1 MKKQSEQPTEE
12 GQEAKPK
19 TSRRELLRL
28 GGAAVVGAAGM
39 AAVTAT
45 PVSANS
51 GGNMI
56 LGQTNTADAITILE
70 PTTTGAI
77 PMLEVLAHNASVPP
91 SASQGLFAPIQGF
104 GQTGGY
110 DGVDGWAPGSFGY
123 GVSGQSDSGYG
134 VVGATLSGV
143 DLAAFGTG
151 RIVQAKNISTAGP
164 PSYTPLNFEQ
174 VRDVNGV
181 MWINLLT
188 GWVPVQVG
196 SPASLFTAVS
206 TLQYS
211 LANSDGKTWQDMDAT
226 NLNAVDHPGL
236 QLPGHPDRQCGPV
249 DGQRRLQ
256 PGHRD
261 LGQRRRLSDGV
272 GSAGRLEGKR
282 RFRRHLFTQC
292 RLPAGRGEARGSYR
306 LHDKGSV
313 EDQQISQ
320 RGQDPCRSRPHKR
333 QVLTHPPDRPTGG
346 RWFNPGL
353 MGEGGATAPPSGLP
367 ACILIEEQCDTD
379 RRVW

>member
-226 NLNAVDHPGL
+226 NLMLSITPAFNCQAILTANA
-236 QLPGHPDRQCGPV
+236 
-249 DGQRRLQ
+249 
-256 PGHRD
+256 D
-261 LGQRRRLSDGV
+261 LWTAN
-272 GSAGRLEGKR
+272 AGYNQDIGI
-282 RFRRHLFTQC
+282 
-292 RLPAGRGEARGSYR
+292 
-306 LHDKGSV
+306 SV
-313 EDQQISQ
+313 S
-320 RGQDPCRSRPHKR
+320 
-333 QVLTHPPDRPTGG
+333 
-346 RWFNPGL
+346 
-353 MGEGGATAPPSGLP
+353 GGAYPTVSGQPEGWKESGGFAGTFSPNAAYLQVVVRLVAATAYTIKVQWKTNKSASGVKIHAGAGPINDKFSPTRLT
-367 ACILIEEQCDTD
+367 AQLVVSD
-379 RRVW
+379 